1 MSFSFHSSL
10 EFYFSLSLLS
20 TFYAFCCLIYYIAG
34 ILVGFILVG
43 KAVRTLGLN
52 ERKGRWV
59 VEQNFHGNFQVNVT
73 PVFTLFSGVLDRVV
87 LILGMV

>member
-1 MSFSFHSSL
+1 M
-10 EFYFSLSLLS
+10 
-20 TFYAFCCLIYYIAG
+20 
-34 ILVGFILVG
+34 VG

-73 PVFTLFSGVLDRVV
+73 PVFALFSSVLDRVV